1 MAIEGF
7 LHTKGKK
14 IVNGRGEEILL
25 TGWGLGN
32 WLLQEGYM
40 WKAYGERFDRP
51 SRIEKAVEE
60 LTGRDFAEYFWKEY
74 RCLLYTSMGPVWIF
88 LYPLKKQGGRQLIYK
103 GGKKL

>member
-1 MAIEGF
+1 MTIEGF

-14 IVNGRGEEILL
+14 IVDGRGEEILL

-51 SRIEKAVEE
+51 SRIEKVVEE

-74 RCLLYTSMGPVWIF
+74 RENYIRREDILAMAELGYNSVRKI
-88 LYPLKKQGGRQLIYK
+88 GRAHV
-103 GGKKL
+103 

>member
-14 IVNGRGEEILL
+14 IVDGRGEEILL

-51 SRIEKAVEE
+51 SRIEKVVEE
-60 LTGRDFAEYFWKEY
+60 LTGRDFAEY
-74 RCLLYTSMGPVWIF
+74 S
-88 LYPLKKQGGRQLIYK
+88 GRNT
-103 GGKKL
+103 GKITYAERISWLWRN